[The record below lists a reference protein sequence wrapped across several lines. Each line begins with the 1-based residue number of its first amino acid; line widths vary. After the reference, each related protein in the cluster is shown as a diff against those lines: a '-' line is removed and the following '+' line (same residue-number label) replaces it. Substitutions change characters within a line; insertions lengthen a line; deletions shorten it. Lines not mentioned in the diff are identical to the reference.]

1 MKRRQF
7 IGMAAAGA
15 AGLAWPATARDGESL
30 RLTTLASPRLLD
42 VLRDERVVRDLGRR
56 YREIVPDEDNARA
69 LAQAILADP
78 RATAPASLRAR
89 VNDQVQ
95 RDFAGGRT
103 VTLNGW
109 ILSVTEARQCALYS
123 LLQQPA

>member
-15 AGLAWPATARDGESL
+15 AGLAWPVAARDGEHL
-30 RLTTLASPRLLD
+30 RLTTLAHPHLLD
-42 VLRDERVVRDLGRR
+42 VLRDERVVCDLGRR
-56 YREIVPDEDNARA
+56 YRKSVPAENSAHA

-78 RATAPASLRAR
+78 PATATTRLNAR
-89 VNDQVQ
+89 VNHQVQ
-95 RDFAGGRT
+95 RDFAEGRT

-109 ILSVTEARQCALYS
+109 VLSVTEARQCALYS
-123 LLQQPA
+123 LLQS